1 MSDRINISR
10 MMLYVTL
17 ARITELCFTAIWPC
31 FLQGQMSRTDGAPRA
46 TFVTTRIYER
56 VIADILKCAAVK
68 TLHDIHVNAHTT
80 HTRTQTH
87 FHTHAHTHMHEL
99 SNVHVHTSHAHTY
112 TSTCTRTNTHIH
124 KHAKTFTHIC
134 THLCTLANTRTLANT
149 QKTRA

>member
-56 VIADILKCAAVK
+56 VIA
-68 TLHDIHVNAHTT
+68 
-80 HTRTQTH
+80 
-87 FHTHAHTHMHEL
+87 HTHAHTHMHEL